1 MFKRICIIGCGLIGS
16 SIARG
21 IKKNKLATKVVS
33 SNRSN
38 STNKKV
44 IRLKIVDEASSDTK
58 KIVKGSDLIIIA
70 SPLSSYKNIILK
82 IKSSLKN
89 GAILTDVGSVKKNA
103 ISLIEKNIPKNIS
116 WISSHPIAGT
126 EDSGPESGFSQLFK
140 NKWCILTPG
149 KQSNNKDIKLLEK
162 FWKKLGSRVDVMD
175 AKQHD
180 YILSITSHMPHLI
193 AYNIVNTALKIKK
206 KKDRNIVKYSA
217 GGLRDFTRIAASNPI
232 MWRDIFIQNRENT
245 SKMIDEFIANLNDL
259 KKAIKSKNEKK
270 LEKIF
275 TKTRKIRQDIVQE
288 QPVYTFEA
296 FNDYNSD
303 PGNIS
308 VDNESID
315 LGGNIQVIEV
325 FEDGW
330 IEIQQDFVQNIDQD
344 IVQDVYYEVDIVQDF
359 IQVQDINQTYTYDE
373 IVTETRTRLV
383 GE

>member
-1 MFKRICIIGCGLIGS
+1 MFKKVCIIGCGLIGS

-44 IRLKIVDEASSDTK
+44 IRLKIVNEASSDTK

-89 GAILTDVGSVKKNA
+89 GAILTDVGSVKKNV
-103 ISLIEKNIPKNIS
+103 ISLIEKNIPKNVS

-126 EDSGPESGFSQLFK
+126 EESGPESGFSELFK
-140 NKWCILTPG
+140 NRWCILTPS
-149 KQSNNKDIKLLEK
+149 KKSKDKDVKLLEK
-162 FWKKLGSRVDVMD
+162 FWQKLGSRVDVMD

-193 AYNIVNTALKIKK
+193 AYNIVNTTLKIKK
-206 KKDRNIVKYSA
+206 KKDRNVVKYSA

-232 MWRDIFIQNRENT
+232 MWRDIFVQNKENT
-245 SKMIDEFIANLNDL
+245 SKMIDKFIENLKDL
-259 KKAIKSKNEKK
+259 KKAIKNKNEEK

-275 TKTRKIRQDIVQE
+275 TKTKKIRKEIVKAGQDISK
-288 QPVYTFEA
+288 P
-296 FNDYNSD
+296 
-303 PGNIS
+303 
-308 VDNESID
+308 
-315 LGGNIQVIEV
+315 
-325 FEDGW
+325 
-330 IEIQQDFVQNIDQD
+330 DFG
-344 IVQDVYYEVDIVQDF
+344 
-359 IQVQDINQTYTYDE
+359 
-373 IVTETRTRLV
+373 RK
-383 GE
+383 